1 METSQIAKCL
11 LGFFLLLIS
20 LTLHQWGHAWMADK
34 LGDPNPRREGRVSLN
49 PIVHIDLFGTVI
61 FPLLCCFLNSGVFF
75 GWGKPVPTNS
85 SHFKH
90 KQLGEIFVSGAGLI
104 GNLLLCFISSLMLA
118 FLPSYRMIAYALLE
132 INALLIAFNCLP
144 LPGLDSFML
153 LRYSLRLSDET
164 VDFMERW
171 GFFIL
176 IILIN
181 IPIIRALLLTFMNF
195 IVVSFLQLSYFF
207 MHLA

>member
-49 PIVHIDLFGTVI
+49 PIVHIDLFGTIV
-61 FPLLCCFLNSGVFF
+61 FPLLYCFLSLGLFF
-75 GWGKPVPTNS
+75 GWGKHVPINS
-85 SHFKH
+85 SYFKH
-90 KQLGEIFVSGAGLI
+90 KQLGEILVSGAGLI
-104 GNLLLCFISSLMLA
+104 GNLLLCFIASLVLA
-118 FLPSYRMIAYALLE
+118 FLPGYRMIAYALLE
-132 INALLIAFNCLP
+132 INALLIVFNCLP

-153 LRYSLRLSDET
+153 LRYGLRLSDET
-164 VDFMERW
+164 VDFMKRW

-181 IPIIRALLLTFMNF
+181 IPLVRVLLLAFTNF
-195 IVVSFLQLSYFF
+195 IVSSFLQSSYFF
-207 MHLA
+207 IQ

>member
-49 PIVHIDLFGTVI
+49 PIVHIDLFGTII
-61 FPLLCCFLNSGVFF
+61 FPLLCCFLSLGVFF
-75 GWGKPVPTNS
+75 GWGKPVPINS
-85 SHFKH
+85 LHFKH
-90 KQLGEIFVSGAGLI
+90 KQLGEILVSGAGLI
-104 GNLLLCFISSLMLA
+104 GNLLLCFIASLVLA
-118 FLPSYRMIAYALLE
+118 FLPNFRMIAYALLE

-153 LRYSLRLSDET
+153 LRYGLRLSDET

-181 IPIIRALLLTFMNF
+181 IPLVRTLLLAFMNF
-195 IVVSFLQLSYFF
+195 IIASFLQLSYFF
-207 MHLA
+207 MHLL

>member
-1 METSQIAKCL
+1 MEISQIAKCL

-34 LGDPNPRREGRVSLN
+34 LGDPNPRKEGRVSFN
-49 PIVHIDLFGTVI
+49 PIVHIDLFGTII
-61 FPLLCCFLNSGVFF
+61 FPLLCCFMNLGVFF
-75 GWGKPVPTNS
+75 GWGKPVPINS
-85 SHFKH
+85 SYFKR
-90 KQLGEIFVSGAGLI
+90 KQFGEVLVSGAGLI
-104 GNLLLCFISSLMLA
+104 GNFLLCFIASLILA
-118 FLPSYRMIAYALLE
+118 FLPNYRMLAYALLE

-153 LRYSLRLSDET
+153 LRYGLQLSDET

-181 IPIIRALLLTFMNF
+181 IPLVRALLLGFMNF

-207 MHLA
+207 MHLT

>member
-49 PIVHIDLFGTVI
+49 PIVHIDLFGTIV
-61 FPLLCCFLNSGVFF
+61 FPLLCCFLNLGLFF
-75 GWGKPVPTNS
+75 GWGKHVPINS
-85 SHFKH
+85 SYFKH
-90 KQLGEIFVSGAGLI
+90 KQLGEILVSGAGLI
-104 GNLLLCFISSLMLA
+104 GNLLLCFIASLVLA
-118 FLPSYRMIAYALLE
+118 FLPGYRMIAYALLE
-132 INALLIAFNCLP
+132 INALLIVFNCLP

-181 IPIIRALLLTFMNF
+181 IPLVRALLLAFMNF
-195 IVVSFLQLSYFF
+195 IVVSFLQLSYFL
-207 MHLA
+207 HL